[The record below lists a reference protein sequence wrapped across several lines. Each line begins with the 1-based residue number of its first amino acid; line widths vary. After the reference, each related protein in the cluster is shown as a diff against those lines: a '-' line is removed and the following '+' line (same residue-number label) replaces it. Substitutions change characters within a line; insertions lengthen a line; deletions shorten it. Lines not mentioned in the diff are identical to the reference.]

1 MCQAAPS
8 LRRLA
13 PPWAGPQQVHH
24 RTATYTARRS
34 SDEPTLTTGRSVAA
48 GVAAARGAEPPLGW
62 RPAPRWRRLKPSTY
76 RCFCRLPAATT
87 HASSSHLG
95 PSICTH
101 GGEAVHTVHTSAVT
115 LNQAVPGA
123 PGGLGCLQ
131 LCLPLPIRACRCI
144 SAPVRTSSDMRRKL
158 ERVSAGW
165 RQRPGGTSDSRQAA
179 AGPAHP
185 RATAAAAWRACCPGA
200 PAAAPRARTSAP
212 PPPASR
218 LHHQRF
224 LVLQQLLHEHGRRP
238 TTQPAT
244 VVAAAKLA
252 GACDGAPASR
262 DFGMSGC
269 STACWAGGAGHL
281 CGPWAAAPLRGRR
294 AAWRCALVPLGW
306 GADPGPVQQPGCASG
321 MGLSASGHNN
331 A

>member
-1 MCQAAPS
+1 M
-8 LRRLA
+8 
-13 PPWAGPQQVHH
+13 
-24 RTATYTARRS
+24 
-34 SDEPTLTTGRSVAA
+34 
-48 GVAAARGAEPPLGW
+48 
-62 RPAPRWRRLKPSTY
+62 KPSTY

-95 PSICTH
+95 PSSCTR
-101 GGEAVHTVHTSAVT
+101 GGEAVSTIGEAVPTMHTSAVT
-115 LNQAVPGA
+115 PSGAVPSA

-131 LCLPLPIRACRCI
+131 LCLPLPIRACI
-144 SAPVRTSSDMRRKL
+144 SAPVRTSSDTRRKL
-158 ERVSAGW
+158 KRVSAGW

-218 LHHQRF
+218 LHHQRL
-224 LVLQQLLHEHGRRP
+224 LVRQRLPHEHKRRP

-244 VVAAAKLA
+244 VGAAAKLA

-262 DFGMSGC
+262 DVGMSRC
-269 STACWAGGAGHL
+269 SAAHWAGGAVSPLRPLGSGTAAGAASCL
-281 CGPWAAAPLRGRR
+281 APRFGAFGVGCRSRACAAARLCIWRG
-294 AAWRCALVPLGW
+294 AFCLWTQRCVTMCYITSTRSISH
-306 GADPGPVQQPGCASG
+306 GADEQRNPRGTGRHAGVQALFSSMCTHLVVA
-321 MGLSASGHNN
+321 LLR
-331 A
+331 